1 MKIILNNCMEIK
13 KFGKFDNLENYA
25 NLSYINKYTLKFKI
39 IYFLNKSLH
48 FKFKKIKFKQK
59 INLI

>member
-1 MKIILNNCMEIK
+1 MNIILNNYIEIK
-13 KFGKFDNLENYA
+13 KIGKFNNLENYA

-39 IYFLNKSLH
+39 INCINKSLH
-48 FKFKKIKFKQK
+48 FKFKKIKFKIK